1 MPVFGDGAT
10 VTDRANCDGVTV
22 RLDGNGVLMSSTTTS
37 AHASKLAEELICSSG
52 PLLPTD
58 ALWRA
63 LQFPSSAAF
72 RQAKARGRLHVKVF
86 KIPGRR
92 GTFAFTEDVAEWLRN
107 LDGEEPM

>member
-1 MPVFGDGAT
+1 MTRTPLPAH
-10 VTDRANCDGVTV
+10 
-22 RLDGNGVLMSSTTTS
+22 GN
-37 AHASKLAEELICSSG
+37 KLAEDLLRSSG

-72 RQAKARGRLHVKVF
+72 RQAKARGRLNVKVF

-92 GTFAFTEDVAEWLRN
+92 GTYAFTQDVADWLRN
-107 LDGEEPM
+107 LDREAPM